1 MSISPVEYLRHIL
14 DETDFLTNRFARV
27 SKEDFLTD
35 ETLKRAAVRSLEI
48 IGEAV
53 KKLPDDFRNRY
64 IAVDWR
70 AIAGMRDRL
79 QRGPNLNKLT
89 PDAPAAPVGQEADAR
104 RIVLTRPPSR

>member
-1 MSISPVEYLRHIL
+1 MSTCATFSTKPITSHSALR
-14 DETDFLTNRFARV
+14 EV

-64 IAVDWR
+64 SAVDWR

-79 QRGPNLNKLT
+79 VHDYLGVDYDIVW
-89 PDAPAAPVGQEADAR
+89 DAITAKVPGLSVSVSQIIEQESA
-104 RIVLTRPPSR
+104 T